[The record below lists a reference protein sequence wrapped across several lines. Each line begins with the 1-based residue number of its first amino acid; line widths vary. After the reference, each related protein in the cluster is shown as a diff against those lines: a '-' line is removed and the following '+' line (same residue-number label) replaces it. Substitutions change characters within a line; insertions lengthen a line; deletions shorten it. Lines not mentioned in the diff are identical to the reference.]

1 MDLNGKLI
9 FFFLF
14 EAGGRSEASR
24 DRLAAAPVARCDET
38 QRDASCSRPRW
49 GSSHSG
55 TEQVPFSSVPELNQG
70 KRTKE
75 YSECSY
81 ILRLFPWKHPLHE
94 SDISFTEWCPSS
106 GCATLPSTPP
116 PSLAQP
122 AGLTPGPWI
131 PLPVPSPGARGRSF
145 DGLQLPLWFSKK
157 KKTHKDS
164 KNFLKVE
171 KTPIYT
177 KLDKISHSIFVKL
190 FLLHYLNSFDI
201 KSINLYYISC

>member
-1 MDLNGKLI
+1 MENWS

-116 PSLAQP
+116 PSLWLSLLASPP
-122 AGLTPGPWI
+122 APGSPY
-131 PLPVPSPGARGRSF
+131 PSP
-145 DGLQLPLWFSKK
+145 PLEPEEGPLMVFSYHCGSLKK
-157 KKTHKDS
+157 KKNPQRFKELS
-164 KNFLKVE
+164 EGRKN
-171 KTPIYT
+171 T
-177 KLDKISHSIFVKL
+177 
-190 FLLHYLNSFDI
+190 
-201 KSINLYYISC
+201 NLYKIR

>member
-1 MDLNGKLI
+1 MKNLS

-14 EAGGRSEASR
+14 EAGGRSEASG

-116 PSLAQP
+116 LSGSACWPHPRPLDP
-122 AGLTPGPWI
+122 PTR
-131 PLPVPSPGARGRSF
+131 PLPWSQRKV
-145 DGLQLPLWFSKK
+145 LWWSSV
-157 KKTHKDS
+157 TTVV
-164 KNFLKVE
+164 L
-171 KTPIYT
+171 
-177 KLDKISHSIFVKL
+177 
-190 FLLHYLNSFDI
+190 
-201 KSINLYYISC
+201 